1 MHYFVDGGRELK
13 FTISPS
19 INEEFVVAVVVAVDD
34 DVKITDA
41 MNIVA
46 RKPSTVEE
54 RSDAIVNK
62 LEVLDQRLASKVC
75 CQEVLN
81 QHATL
86 F

>member
-19 INEEFVVAVVVAVDD
+19 INEEFVVVVVDDDD
-34 DVKITDA
+34 DVKITDT
-41 MNIVA
+41 MNIIA

-75 CQEVLN
+75 C
-81 QHATL
+81 
-86 F
+86 

>member
-1 MHYFVDGGRELK
+1 MMMF
-13 FTISPS
+13 
-19 INEEFVVAVVVAVDD
+19 
-34 DVKITDA
+34 TDA

-81 QHATL
+81 QHAIL

>member
-1 MHYFVDGGRELK
+1 MDSGRK
-13 FTISPS
+13 VHQSCTISPS
-19 INEEFVVAVVVAVDD
+19 INEVLMLLLVVVL
-34 DVKITDA
+34 TDST
-41 MNIVA
+41 NIVA

-75 CQEVLN
+75 RQDVLN
-81 QHATL
+81 QYATL